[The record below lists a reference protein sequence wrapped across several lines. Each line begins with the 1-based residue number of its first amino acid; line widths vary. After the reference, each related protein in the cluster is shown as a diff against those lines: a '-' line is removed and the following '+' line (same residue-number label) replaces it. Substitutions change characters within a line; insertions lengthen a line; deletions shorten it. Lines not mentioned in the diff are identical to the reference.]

1 MEMQTRFRSTFMSF
15 MSSARS
21 RNLRQSVARL
31 KRRLSGAAPVVH
43 YFHRADD
50 PGSHLTVCYL
60 GALADAYDIPF
71 MQHLV
76 SQAAPEF
83 LGESTMFDAW
93 QFKDATTIAAWYGA
107 TLPSEMPSTDAT
119 RLANANNHLASA
131 LAAGQFANDAPGIS
145 QAFWDGADITDMA
158 DCGAS
163 SLIEE
168 GNSLRQELGHYMSA
182 SFHFD
187 GEWYRGVDRI
197 ELLERRLIKEGFAR
211 KPGAGYVVP
220 RATGKPATDANAS
233 DVTLEY
239 FPSLRSPYTAV
250 GHARVMDMIER
261 SGVKAIIRPVMPM
274 MMRGIPAPFPK
285 QVYITTDAGRE
296 ADYYEVP
303 YGRIVDPFGEP
314 VKLAFS
320 IYTRLED
327 ESTKAAFVTEF
338 LSAAWAEGLDITGKE
353 GLAVI
358 LNRLSLDISLIEN
371 PDPDWMQV
379 LDTNLAAMQEA
390 GLWGVPSFRV
400 SGGNADTPFA
410 CWGQDRI
417 WRVETEIAERVGR

>member
-1 MEMQTRFRSTFMSF
+1 
-15 MSSARS
+15 
-21 RNLRQSVARL
+21 
-31 KRRLSGAAPVVH
+31 
-43 YFHRADD
+43 
-50 PGSHLTVCYL
+50 
-60 GALADAYDIPF
+60 
-71 MQHLV
+71 
-76 SQAAPEF
+76 
-83 LGESTMFDAW
+83 
-93 QFKDATTIAAWYGA
+93 
-107 TLPSEMPSTDAT
+107 
-119 RLANANNHLASA
+119 
-131 LAAGQFANDAPGIS
+131 
-145 QAFWDGADITDMA
+145 
-158 DCGAS
+158 
-163 SLIEE
+163 
-168 GNSLRQELGHYMSA
+168 
-182 SFHFD
+182 
-187 GEWYRGVDRI
+187 
-197 ELLERRLIKEGFAR
+197 
-211 KPGAGYVVP
+211 
-220 RATGKPATDANAS
+220 
-233 DVTLEY
+233 
-239 FPSLRSPYTAV
+239 
-250 GHARVMDMIER
+250 MDMIER